1 MKCPLCGG
9 TECQNKFE
17 SYSNALK
24 YYCKEYDREF
34 LLSGNIEQTNNTIK
48 QNQLNNLLFE
58 FVIRNAVCG
67 DENKN
72 WWFQYLL
79 DYRLQDKDASNIVNL
94 AEINYPDTLAEKTD
108 RILLNLYNIKAGYG
122 EWFHLGGSFAR
133 AFFTDTD
140 DNTELVGVYT
150 MLQELGYITVKSK
163 WYFMISA
170 KGWQRLDEL
179 IRKNRDRKQAF
190 IAMAFKSETQ
200 GIREAFRKGISNA
213 GFKPIA
219 IDEKEH
225 NNQIV
230 PEIFYEIDNSSFLVM
245 DVTYPNYGAYY
256 EAGYALGK
264 GKQVIICCRKDS
276 FEGNERPHF
285 DIAQKS
291 MIVWK
296 DEEELV
302 ERLEK
307 RIRATVG

>member
-9 TECQNKFE
+9 EDCYIKAESQSNKHSF
-17 SYSNALK
+17 K
-24 YYCKEYDREF
+24 CKAYNKVFYLGSTIETGDDKKQKRLNNLIFEF
-34 LLSGNIEQTNNTIK
+34 LLNKPYFGELEKPWRFIYNPDY
-48 QNQLNNLLFE
+48 NLK
-58 FVIRNAVCG
+58 
-67 DENKN
+67 ENDDP
-72 WWFQYLL
+72 Q
-79 DYRLQDKDASNIVNL
+79 IVNL
-94 AEINYPDTLAEKTD
+94 AELKYPDTLADKID
-108 RILLNLYNIKAGYG
+108 CILLNLYRIKPNYG
-122 EWFHLGGSFAR
+122 EFFAIGFMSNR
-133 AFFTDTD
+133 AFFAETD
-140 DNTELVGVYT
+140 DNAEIIGLNS
-150 MLQELGYITVKSK
+150 LLKELGYISSNKEGV
-163 WYFMISA
+163 FLISA
-170 KGWQRLDEL
+170 KGWQRIEEL
-179 IRKNRDRKQAF
+179 LRKKSELKQAF
-190 IAMAFKSETQ
+190 IAMAFRDETKC
-200 GIREAFRKGISNA
+200 IREAFKKGISNA
-213 GFKPIA
+213 GFRPVA

-245 DVTYPNYGAYY
+245 DVTYPNHGAYY